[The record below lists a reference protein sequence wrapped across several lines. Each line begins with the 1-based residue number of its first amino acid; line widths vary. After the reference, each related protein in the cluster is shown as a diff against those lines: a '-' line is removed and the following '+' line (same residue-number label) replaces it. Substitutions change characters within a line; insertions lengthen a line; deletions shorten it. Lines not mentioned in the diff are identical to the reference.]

1 MKKNKVLRKIAL
13 ILEMIILTFLILG
26 FGLLILMQAIFP
38 TWGLSLWMKNNI
50 LDVSSIGATIINH
63 LPVLVTSLI
72 WIVVIYA
79 ASRILRIIFKVRM
92 KKSSRLKTVFSLLDG
107 FVKYGCAIAIIIL
120 VLKVVGVN
128 TTALIASVGVLTLV
142 VGLGAQPLIADI
154 IAGIFI
160 VFENEYSVG
169 EIITINGFRGTVVE
183 IGIRSTKIL
192 DAAGNIMIINNNS
205 IGDVI
210 NLSRELSLAVVDLEF
225 PYTFPLEKMESI
237 LNDNFPAIKERIP
250 QIVEGPFYK
259 GICAYKE
266 SNIAV
271 RVVAK
276 VKEDDKYQVERD
288 LFREYR
294 MLLVK
299 NNVDVAFPQVVVSYA
314 EAEDIKATAKEKRK
328 ANNFNETQK
337 EMSEGLEETNNV

>member
-1 MKKNKVLRKIAL
+1 MEKKKSKVGL
-13 ILEMIILTFLILG
+13 IIEIVVLSLFVLGFVFLIA
-26 FGLLILMQAIFP
+26 MQITQP
-38 TWGLSLWMKNNI
+38 ELELSIWMKENI
-50 LDVSSIGATIINH
+50 LDVSTIGETVVQHI
-63 LPVLVTSLI
+63 PVLITSTF
-72 WIVVIYA
+72 WIIVIYA
-79 ASRILRIIFKVRM
+79 ISRILRIIFRARM
-92 KKSSRLKTVFSLLDG
+92 EKSDRLKTVFSLLDG

-120 VLKVVGVN
+120 ILQVVGVDPA
-128 TTALIASVGVLTLV
+128 ALIASVGVLTLV

-160 VFENEYSVG
+160 IFENEYNVG
-169 EIITINGFRGTVVE
+169 EIITINGFRGTVTE

-237 LNDNFPAIKERIP
+237 LHDNFPKFREKIP

-259 GICAYKE
+259 GICQYKD

-271 RVVAK
+271 RVLAK
-276 VKEDDKYQVERD
+276 VKEEDKYQVERD
-288 LFREYR
+288 LLREYR
-294 MLLVK
+294 LILVE
-299 NNVDVAFPQVVVSYA
+299 NDVDVAFPQVVVSYA
-314 EAEDIKATAKEKRK
+314 EDEELKATRKEKKK
-328 ANNFNETQK
+328 ANAFNETQK
-337 EMSEGLEETNNV
+337 ELSEGLEETNNVG